1 MVRKIDIEK
10 LLTSDLPVID
20 VRSPVEYARGHIP
33 GAINIPVF
41 SDEERVEVGRSYKQ
55 QSQEDAVR
63 LGHQYVKPK
72 LHQFVT
78 DAFAVAPDGNV
89 IVHCWRGGQRSSAF
103 ANHLSDNRFKEVM
116 VLDGGYKSFRSYV
129 LECFEVPLKIL
140 VLGGYTG
147 SGKTHILHE
156 MQKQGEQVIDLE
168 ALAIHRGSVF
178 GGIGQE
184 AQPAV
189 EQFENNLFT
198 QLRQL
203 DTNRFI
209 WLEDESHQIGK
220 AHIPDSFFRQM
231 RNANLVF
238 LEIPR
243 EVRAKLLVE
252 EYAQLGDAHLM
263 EGVQGIS
270 KRLGGLRTKEILGFL
285 DAGDYFTVALL
296 TLEYYDKAYLSG
308 SQKRPDSTIFFLK
321 MDTTNHKQNAVEILA
336 FSQALMTA

>member
-1 MVRKIDIEK
+1 MVRKIDIEQV
-10 LLTSDLPVID
+10 LASELPVID
-20 VRSPVEYARGHIP
+20 VRSPLEYARGHIP

-55 QSQEDAVR
+55 QSQEAAVR
-63 LGHQYVKPK
+63 LGYQYVKPK

-78 DAFAVAPDGNV
+78 DAFTAAPDGNV

-103 ANHLSDNRFKEVM
+103 ANHLSDSRFKEVM
-116 VLDGGYKSFRSYV
+116 VLEGGYKSFRSHV
-129 LECFEVPLKIL
+129 LECFEAPLKIL

-184 AQPAV
+184 PQPTV

-198 QLRQL
+198 QLRHL
-203 DTNRFI
+203 DTDRI
-209 WLEDESHQIGK
+209 VWIEDESHQIGK

-243 EVRAKLLVE
+243 DVRAKLLVE
-252 EYAQLGDAHLM
+252 EYAQLGDAHLR
-263 EGVQGIS
+263 EGVHGIS
-270 KRLGGLRTKEILGFL
+270 KRLGGLRTKEILGYL
-285 DAGDYFTVALL
+285 DSRDYFAVALL
-296 TLEYYDKAYLSG
+296 TLEYYDKAYLAG
-308 SQKRPDSTIFFLK
+308 SQKRPASQVFSLK
-321 MDTTNHKQNAVEILA
+321 LNATNHKQNAMKILA
-336 FSQALMTA
+336 ISQTLTKT